1 MAKMNARLIV
11 RGVVSAVLAVTL
23 LGVAGVY
30 AKAWVDRF
38 NAFAVDLGAP
48 GRASSGQVEFVIE
61 RYSTDAERDRL
72 LAVLKDKGPDKL
84 LDALQSLPRVGY
96 FRTPNSIGYD
106 IKFARKHPGEDG
118 GEVITMATDRYISF
132 WEAANRPR
140 TIDYPFTVVE
150 IHIGKDGKGEGKMSI
165 ATKVTWDKKNNT
177 LTLENY
183 KSQPVLLNEVKRE
196 SASSRP

>member
-1 MAKMNARLIV
+1 MNTRSIV
-11 RGVVSAVLAVTL
+11 RGVVSAMLAVALVGIT
-23 LGVAGVY
+23 GVY
-30 AKAWVDRF
+30 AKAWAERF

-48 GRASSGQVEFVIE
+48 GRASSGQVEFVLE

-72 LAVLKDKGPDKL
+72 LTVLKEKGPDKL
-84 LDALQSLPRVGY
+84 LDTLQSLPRVGY

-118 GEVITMATDRYISF
+118 GEVITLATDRFISF

-150 IHIGKDGKGEGKMSI
+150 IHIGKDGKGEGKMSV
-165 ATKVTWDKKNNT
+165 ATKVTYDKKNNT
-177 LTLENY
+177 LVLENY
-183 KSQPVLLNEVKRE
+183 KSQPVMLNEVKRE
-196 SASSRP
+196 TSSSRP